1 MKNLPKDKDAGIRK
15 LPSSVQ
21 ENMGYDPLSQ
31 QRSMTAGGSRP
42 MHQAST
48 VQIDPM
54 TGLPLQA
61 NAPNMGNF
69 GGAMGMSNVPMYD
82 QSMSPGAIAQS
93 RDYRTF
99 KSDSTAFDAGLKGN
113 QGALNYIKDKYPIN
127 WNLPTDKQDPKS
139 MQFLKDFKKGYS
151 GKTSSKEDLNQERKY
166 SKEILTRPMT
176 SEQLENYE
184 SAVTSYK
191 DSTNA
196 WVNNQGPEPKIP
208 DYTSFKLTPAE
219 KAGEAAGKFGLKA
232 IGKPKS

>member
-69 GGAMGMSNVPMYD
+69 GGAMDMSNVPMYD

-93 RDYRTF
+93 RDY
-99 KSDSTAFDAGLKGN
+99 
-113 QGALNYIKDKYPIN
+113 
-127 WNLPTDKQDPKS
+127 
-139 MQFLKDFKKGYS
+139 MKKGTVYVE
-151 GKTSSKEDLNQERKY
+151 KARMQKMKEDNSFRLGQMISNKGD
-166 SKEILTRPMT
+166 T
-176 SEQLENYE
+176 
-184 SAVTSYK
+184 
-191 DSTNA
+191 
-196 WVNNQGPEPKIP
+196 
-208 DYTSFKLTPAE
+208 TSFELRPTGTGENKKNIISNEEYKRRMSGPSSIDKKL
-219 KAGEAAGKFGLKA
+219 
-232 IGKPKS
+232 